1 MKVYVVITN
10 GEEVKGQ
17 VEGVYSNLEDAEDK
31 YEELIEELENWAEDD
46 EVETDES
53 DDHRFYCMTNFDQDE
68 YNEVVLV
75 ERELQ

>member
-10 GEEVKGQ
+10 GQVNGE

-31 YEELIEELENWAEDD
+31 YEEIIENLENWAEDD

-53 DDHRFYCMTNFDQDE
+53 SDHRFYCMTNFDQDE
-68 YNEVVLV
+68 YNEIKIV
-75 ERELQ
+75 EMELQ